1 MRDSNDAAR
10 KKENSPSLCANPYS
24 RRTSLA
30 PRFSHRPLIAANRRL
45 EMEMAGAHRS
55 IVGNLPLSEAF
66 SEGR

>member
-30 PRFSHRPLIAANRRL
+30 PRFSHRSLIPTSRRL
-45 EMEMAGAHRS
+45 EMEMARRS
-55 IVGNLPLSEAF
+55 VVGNLPLSEAF
-66 SEGR
+66 SEER